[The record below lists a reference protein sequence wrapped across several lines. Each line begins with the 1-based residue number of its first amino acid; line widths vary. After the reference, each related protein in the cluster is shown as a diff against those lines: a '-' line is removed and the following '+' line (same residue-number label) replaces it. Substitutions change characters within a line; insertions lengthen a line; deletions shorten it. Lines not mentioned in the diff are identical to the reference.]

1 MTGYDLHVHTN
12 RSDGTFT
19 PTEAVDLA
27 VERGLTG
34 IAITDHDT
42 LAGLDEAAS
51 AAGDR
56 IEIVPGIEF
65 SAEYEGAS
73 LHVLAYWI
81 DPANEALRTEL
92 TRLTD
97 TRFRRGEL
105 MVEKLQELGYPID
118 FDRVREIAGG
128 DTIARPHVAQAMVEA
143 GIVPNEKAAFTE
155 EFIADGG
162 RAWVPKHA
170 LHPLDALTLIG
181 QAGGVCVLAHPG
193 MWKGAGSVPDDLIEA
208 MAEGGMAGLEV
219 DHPDH
224 DETQRAKYREMATR
238 LGLVPTG
245 ASDCHGRR
253 YDPVRLGSETTS
265 AERFAELRARA
276 VGLTGGPVGDGVLR
290 HRGRDVRRHDLRA
303 GDPHGVARPGRELH
317 RWGVRRR
324 VSRGARRAVRFVPR
338 AVGSPVPRTRR
349 RHGRVGGGGIQA
361 LGIPA
366 RGAARRRPSV
376 PGGARRPIP
385 RGDHREP
392 TERGEGRDPSRRA
405 GRVLRGVGGLGR
417 RRAGEA

>member
-1 MTGYDLHVHTN
+1 MAGYDLHVHTN

-170 LHPLDALTLIG
+170 LHPAGRAHADRSGGRRVRAG
-181 QAGGVCVLAHPG
+181 ASGHVEGGGVGPRRADRGDGRGRHGRPRGRPSGPRRDPAGEVPG
-193 MWKGAGSVPDDLIEA
+193 DGGAAGPGARRARPIATGCATTPCGWGARPPAPIASPSSAPAPWADRWRALEMVFFDIGGVMYDDTIYARA
-208 MAEGGMAGLEV
+208 MHTAL
-219 DHPDH
+219 
-224 DETQRAKYREMATR
+224 RA
-238 LGLVPTG
+238 LG
-245 ASDCHGRR
+245 ASF
-253 YDPVRLGSETTS
+253 T
-265 AERFAELRARA
+265 
-276 VGLTGGPVGDGVLR
+276 DGEFDDVY
-290 HRGRDVRRHDLRA
+290 RD
-303 GDPHGVARPGRELH
+303 
-317 RWGVRRR
+317 
-324 VSRGARRAVRFVPR
+324 GARRAVRFVPR
-338 AVGSPVPRTRR
+338 VAGAPVPRTRR
-349 RHGRVGGGGIQA
+349 RHGRVGG
-361 LGIPA
+361 A
-366 RGAARRRPSV
+366 RHPSTGHTRPRRCTTTSV
-376 PGGARRPIP
+376 RAWPRSPGGTAWGSSRTNRAR
-385 RGDHREP
+385 
-392 TERGEGRDPSRRA
+392 
-405 GRVLRGVGGLGR
+405 
-417 RRAGEA
+417 